1 MPTEFVSG
9 LLFLLLPVAAV
20 SGWLAA
26 RKKYSKPKGSYVNNV
41 APEYYKGLR
50 YLINEQPDKAIDVFL
65 KLLEVDNE
73 TVEVHLALGNL
84 FRRRGE
90 VDRAI
95 RIHQNLIARPTL
107 SSEQRSQALLE
118 LGVDYLRLGLLDR
131 AEVLFEDLLAT
142 SYKARAARYLVQI
155 YEDEKDWAKAIKCG
169 KIWQKNSSRVL
180 NKRIA
185 HYFCKQAEAK
195 LGEED
200 YPAARDLIKQALKED
215 SNCAHASMIEGQ
227 LEMEEDNYKAARKAY
242 KRITRQAPEFVSEVL
257 SPLKVCY
264 RELGKSQKFHEYLH
278 KLPTSQA
285 GINQIIELSEFI
297 EENEGSDE
305 AIRYLVEKAEDL
317 PSIRMLDR
325 LVDLSLLTEEEGQ
338 NKNKLDCF
346 KQLTV
351 KLVEVKSSYKC
362 NNCGYRARSIYW
374 QCPACRKWDTV
385 KPIQARQTGNI

>member
-20 SGWLAA
+20 SGWLTA
-26 RKKYSKPKGSYVNNV
+26 RKKYNKPPASYVDNV
-41 APEYYKGLR
+41 APEYYRGLR
-50 YLINEQPDKAIDVFL
+50 YLINEQPDKAIEVFL

-107 SSEQRSQALLE
+107 SNEQRSQALVE
-118 LGVDYLRLGLLDR
+118 LGVDYLRSGLLDR
-131 AEVLFEDLLAT
+131 AEALFEGLLET
-142 SYKARAARYLVQI
+142 SYKSRAARYLVQI
-155 YEDEKDWAKAIKCG
+155 YEDEKDWDKAIDCAR
-169 KIWQKNSSRVL
+169 IWQQDSTRVL

-185 HYFCKQAEAK
+185 HYFGKKAEERLDEK
-195 LGEED
+195 D
-200 YPAARDLIKQALKED
+200 YKSARELIKQALKED
-215 SNCAHASMIEGQ
+215 PDSAHASMVEGQ
-227 LEMEEDNYKAARKAY
+227 LEMEEGNFKAARNAY
-242 KRITRQAPEFVSEVL
+242 KRIGKQAPEFVSEVL
-257 SPLKVCY
+257 SPMKVCY
-264 RELGKSQKFHEYLH
+264 RELGKSQKFLEYLH

-285 GINQIIELSEFI
+285 GINQIIELSDFI
-297 EENEGSDE
+297 EEKEGSE
-305 AIRYLVEKAEDL
+305 HAIRFLVDKAEEL

-338 NKNKLDCF
+338 NRIKLECF
-346 KQLTV
+346 KRLTE
-351 KLVEVKSSYKC
+351 KLVEVKSPYKC

-385 KPIQARQTGNI
+385 KPIQGTISEQL

>member
-26 RKKYSKPKGSYVNNV
+26 RKKYNKSATSYVDNV
-41 APEYYKGLR
+41 APEYYRGLR
-50 YLINEQPDKAIDVFL
+50 YLINEQPDKAIEVFL
-65 KLLEVDNE
+65 KLLEVDSE

-107 SSEQRSQALLE
+107 SNEQRSQALLE
-118 LGVDYLRLGLLDR
+118 LGVDYLRSGLLDR
-131 AEVLFEDLLAT
+131 AEVLFEGLLTT
-142 SYKARAARYLVQI
+142 SYKSRAARYLVQI
-155 YEDEKDWAKAIKCG
+155 YEDEKDWDKAIECG
-169 KIWQKNSSRVL
+169 RIWQKNSSRVL

-185 HYFCKQAEAK
+185 HYLGKKAEEK
-195 LGEED
+195 LAEKD
-200 YPAARDLIKQALKED
+200 YKSTRELIKLALKED
-215 SNCAHASMIEGQ
+215 PNSAHASMIEGQ
-227 LEMEEDNYKAARKAY
+227 LEMEEGNFKAARKAY
-242 KRITRQAPEFVSEVL
+242 KRIGKQAPEFVSEVL
-257 SPLKVCY
+257 NPMKICY
-264 RELGKSQKFHEYLH
+264 QELNKSQKFLEYLH

-285 GINQIIELSEFI
+285 GINQIIELSDFI
-297 EENEGSDE
+297 EENEGSDS
-305 AIRYLVEKAEDL
+305 AIRFLVDKAEEL

-338 NKNKLDCF
+338 NRTKLECF
-346 KQLTV
+346 KQLTE
-351 KLVEVKSSYKC
+351 KLVEVKTAYKC

-385 KPIQARQTGNI
+385 KPIQANETG